1 MSTGNKPT
9 VQQAAKQGNPQAIAI
24 LLNRQ
29 LQPKGITAKISVKAS
44 CLQIMLEAATVPN
57 QKGLVTALK
66 KWIDTLAIDSIQ
78 GVQIYAKRTG
88 EDIPAW
94 NDSFEMV
101 RQVEDPKILDSPT
114 VATETSKNDS
124 TVDSTVEESAVP
136 ELDSYQ
142 EAGSKLLQKRIEQSL
157 TDQRITVN
165 VETVDKIL
173 YIKLTPDKSSENL
186 NYYLLWMQIS
196 NQLVPDTLKGFS
208 QVIATVTFE
217 GDSKSSWQKV
227 SSIDVAGNLTITKLE
242 NKNSSKKEVKI
253 PYKTIGVGVIGVA
266 LISSGVVLFNHF
278 SSIRKIPSVVGI
290 SIDEAK
296 NSLQK
301 QDLKYETIEIE
312 AGNLLPDQVISQN
325 PLPSTNSTKGSI
337 VKLTVS
343 KLPKLPKLINIS
355 LKDAKKILTD
365 LKLAPQ
371 VVEFK
376 TTEDFESGRVMSQTP
391 LPDTPIKEGEK
402 VQLVIAKA
410 PVYKIKGTF
419 TLYDSD
425 IEFYSDRLNNET
437 LTVYNVLLLSE
448 KLSKQQMRAI
458 NCYGK
463 GGYKDISSGMTVKV
477 QDGKQNI
484 LALGK
489 TEVGYSDGTAFGCSL
504 EFEVN
509 DVPKSDFYVITVGN
523 RGGINYSFDE
533 MNKRDWKVYV
543 SLGR

>member
-1 MSTGNKPT
+1 M
-9 VQQAAKQGNPQAIAI
+9 AI
-24 LLNRQ
+24 
-29 LQPKGITAKISVKAS
+29 ISCPECSKDCSDKALTCPHCGYPIIIS
-44 CLQIMLEAATVPN
+44 H
-57 QKGLVTALK
+57 
-66 KWIDTLAIDSIQ
+66 
-78 GVQIYAKRTG
+78 
-88 EDIPAW
+88 
-94 NDSFEMV
+94 
-101 RQVEDPKILDSPT
+101 QV
-114 VATETSKNDS
+114 A
-124 TVDSTVEESAVP
+124 
-136 ELDSYQ
+136 Q
-142 EAGSKLLQKRIEQSL
+142 SKLLQKNIEEALSN
-157 TDQRITVN
+157 QRIAVN
-165 VETVDKIL
+165 VEADDKIL

-196 NQLVPDTLKGFS
+196 NQLTPETLKGCS
-208 QVIATVTFE
+208 QVITTATFE
-217 GDSKSSWQKV
+217 GDSKPSWKKL
-227 SSIDVAGNLTITKLE
+227 SNIDVIGNFTVTKSE
-242 NKNSSKKEVKI
+242 DKSISKKEIKV
-253 PYKTIGVGVIGVA
+253 PYKTIGGVLIGIV
-266 LISSGVVLFNHF
+266 LISSGIVLFNHF
-278 SSIRKIPSVVGI
+278 SSIRKIPSLVGN

-296 NSLQK
+296 VSLQK

-312 AGNLLPDQVISQN
+312 AGNIPPDQVISQN
-325 PLPSTNSTKGSI
+325 PLPSTNSTKGNI

-343 KLPKLPKLINIS
+343 KLPKLPKLVNIP
-355 LKDAKKILTD
+355 LEDAKKILSD
-365 LKLAPQ
+365 LKLSPQ

-376 TTEDFESGRVMSQTP
+376 TTEAFESGRVMSQTP

-410 PVYKIKGTF
+410 PIYKIKGTF

-448 KLSKQQMRAI
+448 KLSKKQMMAI

-489 TEVGYSDGTAFGCSL
+489 TQVGYSDGTAFGCSL

-533 MNKRDWKVYV
+533 IKKRDWKVYV